1 MRKVVS
7 NTTPLISLLK
17 IGHLHLLES
26 LYSTVIVPTA
36 VWQEIEQ
43 GRQGPYYVD
52 LRTLPFIHIQSVIN
66 TDAVDY
72 LTDLDRGEAEVI
84 VLAREIGADLVIID
98 EKAGRS
104 YAGHF
109 NLTLTGTLGILL
121 RAKQNGLI
129 PEVKPLLEKL
139 FSTGIWISKR
149 VFDDVLALAGEK

>member
-1 MRKVVS
+1 MRNVVS

-17 IGHLHLLES
+17 IGRLHLLES

-43 GRQGPYYVD
+43 GRDRPYYTD
-52 LRTLPFIHIQSVIN
+52 LLTLPFISIQSVSNI
-66 TDAVDY
+66 ASVEY

-84 VLAREIGADLVIID
+84 VLAREINADLVIID
-98 EKAGRS
+98 EEAGRS
-104 YAGHF
+104 YARHF

-121 RAKQNGLI
+121 RAKQDGLI

-139 FSTGIWISKR
+139 LASGVWISKW
-149 VFDDVLALAGEK
+149 VFADVLVLAGEK